1 MKKSNSFIWIFKCIR
16 RRIPALVVMILAH
29 VAQAVLGVAFALGTR
44 QVIDCAVDGARD
56 AFVRACVWQGLIIVG
71 ILVCM
76 TTYRHLRE
84 YLSATLDR
92 DWKKDLLHGI
102 LHGDYASVSKYHSGE
117 LMNRLNNDVR
127 VVNDGVLSVIP
138 GVASM
143 AVRLVAAIVVLAM
156 LEPWF
161 TAVIVVLGIVVIGI
175 TGLVRRH
182 LKGLH
187 KKVSEHDGIV
197 SGFLQEAIEKLLMI
211 QAMDVAGEI
220 KRRADGLMNTR
231 FRMQRK
237 RKNMSLLAN
246 TCVSIMYYGAGFLAL
261 VWCAVR
267 MLHGQMSF
275 GSLTAVIQLVNQ
287 LQAPFV
293 GLSGVIPQ
301 YIAMT
306 AAAERLM
313 ELKQACKAEV
323 EIKQENLSAQEIYGQ
338 MESIVGDAVR
348 FSYEKECVL
357 DDVNFEIKKG
367 SFAVI
372 TGTSGAGK
380 STLLKL
386 MLGIFKLDD
395 GRIYVNH
402 KDGAVTLDRGT
413 RNLFAYVPQ
422 GNLILS
428 GTLRENLLLT
438 CPEATKDAVD
448 HAVYVSAMDDF
459 VAQLPEGLE
468 TKIGENG
475 MGLSEGQAQRVAIA
489 RAVLSGAPVLLLDE
503 CTSALDEV
511 TERKVLER
519 LKGLEDRMCIA
530 VTHRPAA
537 VEMCDMQIEI

>member
-313 ELKQACKAEV
+313 ELKQACKAEA
-323 EIKQENLSAQEIYGQ
+323 EMKQENLSAQEIYGQ

-357 DDVNFEIKKG
+357 DGVDFEIKKG

-386 MLGIFKLDD
+386 MLGIFKLDG

-413 RNLFAYVPQ
+413 RKLFAYVPQ